1 MSILFARMCPGPHI
15 DDSKAEKISILLH
28 HHHHHHHDHSRGS
41 KSREVVGVVG
51 VAMTLE
57 LAVQSDQ
64 PHQRKK
70 DLRFIDLKCLVS
82 YC

>member
-1 MSILFARMCPGPHI
+1 MSILFVRMCPGPHI
-15 DDSKAEKISILLH
+15 DDSKAEKMSILLH
-28 HHHHHHHDHSRGS
+28 HHHHDCSRGS